1 MKKIF
6 SAKRT
11 PPPTKALNNTPA
23 IQGHI
28 ESINNFQIEGWAI
41 NREKSTISIAIRIGR
56 TEYPLSANWF
66 DRTDIADQF
75 GTEYLKSGFKIDLP
89 SNLVDTFLKA
99 RQRKTPI
106 VFIANKTPLVMAN
119 NLLNNANTK
128 TPVNSSKNPEIRS
141 SETLSVKTTNT
152 VAVNTIK
159 DPEES
164 KKVAVKNTIKGYI
177 EQINCLQIEG
187 WVLCTAMEPIELSI
201 QIDKITIPL
210 SVEWLDRPDV
220 AEQFGNDFF
229 LSGFKSELSE
239 PLSQSFFKAYNSE
252 QQIDIFANGH
262 LVNRTEI
269 SLAEPKEPTSKTLK
283 KAPLIN
289 SLDKPIEDIEPKE
302 NFIGNIESL
311 ENLKLIGWV
320 VKEENKTTEKQSKA
334 SKPLEFAIVFG
345 KLTYPVSPIWIE
357 RIDVAAEYGQDFL
370 NSGFELIVPE
380 DAIDKFIANR
390 NNGGS
395 FSITV
400 NNVLLKNN
408 VKPLPQATVKNK
420 TSKDLINIPDDSI
433 ISEKPKSLGFRFSFE
448 QIFKLNAK
456 CGIEITSK
464 DFNDLMQGQASFP
477 ILIDENNHINADY
490 YFNLAKE
497 HLLQQRDAISQQLLK
512 ISLCFGRRAET
523 LEMLANIYFEKRDYE
538 TANQHYEAAA
548 ASPGQISK
556 WLFSN
561 LGHCKKQ
568 LSKPQDVIQT
578 LLDGFKH
585 NPESSMYRDRFDDA
599 LQEFWLKQQGALEA
613 LAVTNDRQGLVEKM
627 TAVSSFIYNAYLRF
641 YGVTENPQWV
651 GSCNAERVL
660 IVGDFFIPQCVR
672 YRIDQK
678 VEQLKLAG
686 KQVTAI
692 SWTDLAS
699 QQNALALH
707 DVVIFYRVP
716 AEVQV
721 LKAMAQVNATG
732 RLSIY
737 EIDDLL
743 FDQAYPPPLETYG
756 GYLDLNIYLQ
766 LFKGMGSF
774 NAAARYCRFGMAST
788 QALADKLQPLVFGG
802 QCFLHRNGLDSLNA
816 FRNKPIDLEK
826 PTLDIFY
833 GSGTMAHN
841 SDFTDLA
848 LPGISRI
855 LDEFPKAQ
863 LVIVGYLKL
872 PSAFLKLYGNRV
884 KQSPPAKSIKAY
896 WSMLEHAD
904 INLAVLHD
912 DLING
917 CKSELKWFEAA
928 CVGIPSV
935 LSTTAN
941 YRDVIMDG
949 EDGLLAATSND
960 WYTHLKLLIEQPE
973 LRQQMAKAAQLRAQ
987 AEYSVAAL
995 ADNITKVLA
1004 QAIRAAQPENRPQRQ
1019 KVALVNVFFPPQ
1031 SIGGATRVVADNFEL
1046 LQKDY
1051 ADQFELCVFTSDA
1064 DHKPPYQ
1071 MTMYAYEGVRVYRS
1085 TILWREHMD
1094 WHPRDEKMGELF
1106 AAFLTAEK
1114 PDMVHF
1120 HCIQRLTASAIEA
1133 TQKAGIPYMVTV
1145 HDAWWISDY
1154 QFLVDGDNK
1163 VYPEGHPDP
1172 YETYTPPGN
1181 ISWETSN
1188 ERILYLKDL
1197 LHGARHV
1204 LTVSKCFA
1212 DIYRKNMI
1220 SEIVVNK
1227 NGISGSLPWQPKNT
1241 RDKTRVVC
1249 GHIGGMAEH
1258 KGYNLLKA
1266 AIEALQPKNLE
1277 MLVVDHSQEDGY
1289 IAQDYWGQVPVT
1301 FIGRVKQTNIA
1312 DLYRRIDVLFAPS
1325 IWPESYGLVTREAAA
1340 CGCWVVASNLGGIGE
1355 DVIEGKSGFVIDP
1368 TLEALTDCLEKI
1380 DAKPALFKEEAMPGD
1395 IRAVDEQVNE
1405 LIGHYRNIE

>member
-1 MKKIF
+1 MKNPF
-6 SAKRT
+6 SAK
-11 PPPTKALNNTPA
+11 NTREDAIELSDSPS
-23 IQGHI
+23 IQGYI
-28 ESINNFQIEGWAI
+28 ENIDNFQIEGWAI
-41 NREKSTISIAIRIGR
+41 SHENTAINLAIQIGK
-56 TEYPLSANWF
+56 TKYPLSANWF
-66 DRTDIADQF
+66 ERTDIADQF
-75 GTEYLKSGFKIDLP
+75 GAERLTSGFTLNLPSDLIDL
-89 SNLVDTFLKA
+89 FLKA
-99 RQRKTPI
+99 RQKKTTLVFLANDIPLKNTFDIYDKTITALASPLINSSTTSLKSSLVKTP
-106 VFIANKTPLVMAN
+106 
-119 NLLNNANTK
+119 
-128 TPVNSSKNPEIRS
+128 
-141 SETLSVKTTNT
+141 TT
-152 VAVNTIK
+152 
-159 DPEES
+159 DSHPEEPIETATNNS
-164 KKVAVKNTIKGYI
+164 IQGFI
-177 EQINCLQIEG
+177 EQISCLRIEG
-187 WVLCTAMEPIELSI
+187 WAFCSAMQPISLSI
-201 QIDKITIPL
+201 QIHEKTIPL
-210 SVEWLDRPDV
+210 KAFWFDRPDV
-220 AEQFGNDFF
+220 AEQFGNEFL
-229 LSGFKSELSE
+229 LSGFSVVFSE
-239 PLSQSFFKAYNSE
+239 PLSQLFFKAHAE
-252 QQIDIFANGH
+252 QQKIDIFANNQAI
-262 LVNRTEI
+262 NRAEI
-269 SLAEPKEPTSKTLK
+269 SASEPLTTSSTNTDELLLALEDTL
-283 KAPLIN
+283 PN
-289 SLDKPIEDIEPKE
+289 EEVFDP
-302 NFIGNIESL
+302 NNNVIGFVESL
-311 ENLKLIGWV
+311 ENIKIIGWAI
-320 VKEENKTTEKQSKA
+320 NHPTAAKA
-334 SKPLEFAIVFG
+334 STPLKFTLIINQN
-345 KLTYPVSPIWIE
+345 TYPVSAIWIE
-357 RIDVAAEYGQDFL
+357 RLDVEAEYGQQFL
-370 NSGFELIVPE
+370 NSGFELYVPE
-380 DAIDKFIANR
+380 IAIDEFITNR
-390 NNGGS
+390 KNHGS
-395 FSITV
+395 FQIAV
-400 NNVLLKNN
+400 NGVLLKNN
-408 VKPLPQATVKNK
+408 IPAPSDGNEIAT
-420 TSKDLINIPDDSI
+420 T
-433 ISEKPKSLGFRFSFE
+433 FSFRE
-448 QIFKLNAK
+448 IFDLNAAQ
-456 CGIEITSK
+456 GIEITAK
-464 DFNDLMQGQASFP
+464 DFHELILARASFP
-477 ILIDENNHINADY
+477 IRIDSNDSINADY
-490 YFNLAKE
+490 YFNFAKQQPLE
-497 HLLQQRDAISQQLLK
+497 NFSQLQLK
-512 ISLCFGRRAET
+512 ISLSFERRAET
-523 LEMLANIYFEKRDYE
+523 LEMLANSYFEKCDYE

-548 ASPGQISK
+548 SSEGQTSK

-568 LSKPQDVIQT
+568 LSNPQDVIRT
-578 LLDGFKH
+578 LLEGMAH
-585 NPESSMYRDRFDDA
+585 NPDSTIYRDRFDEA
-599 LQEFWLKQQGALEA
+599 LQEFWLKQQGTLEV
-613 LAVTNDRQGLVEKM
+613 LAVTNERQGLVDKM
-627 TAVSSFIYNAYLRF
+627 TAVSSFIYDAYLRF

-678 VEQLKLAG
+678 MEQLRAAG

-699 QQNALALH
+699 QQNVLAFH

-774 NAAARYCRFGMAST
+774 NAAARYCRFGLAST
-788 QALADKLQPLVFGG
+788 QALADKLAPLVFGG
-802 QCFLHRNGLDSLNA
+802 QCFLHRNGLDSLNM
-816 FRNKPIDLEK
+816 FRNKPIDPHK

-848 LPGISRI
+848 LPAIGRI
-855 LDEFPKAQ
+855 LDEFPKTQ

-872 PSAFLKLYGNRV
+872 PSAFLKRYGNRV
-884 KQSPPAKSIKAY
+884 KQAPPAKNIKAY

-941 YRDVIMDG
+941 YRDVIKDG
-949 EDGLLAATSND
+949 EDGLLAATSDD
-960 WYTHLKLLIEQPE
+960 WYSHLKLLVEQPE
-973 LRQQMAKAAQLRAQ
+973 LRQKMAKAAQLRAQ
-987 AEYSVAAL
+987 TEYSVAAL
-995 ADNITKVLA
+995 ANNITKVLA
-1004 QAIRAAQPENRPQRQ
+1004 QAISAAQPENRPQRQ

-1071 MTMYAYEGVRVYRS
+1071 MSMYAYEGVRVYRS

-1133 TQKAGIPYMVTV
+1133 TQRAGIPYMVTV

-1197 LHGARHV
+1197 LRGARHV
-1204 LTVSKCFA
+1204 LTVSNCFA
-1212 DIYRKNMI
+1212 EIYRKNMI

-1227 NGISGSLPWQPKNT
+1227 NGISGSLPWQPKDT
-1241 RDKTRVVC
+1241 HDKTRVVC

-1266 AIEALQPKNLE
+1266 AVEALQPKNLE
-1277 MLVVDHSQEDGY
+1277 MLVVDHSQEEGY
-1289 IAQDYWGQVPVT
+1289 MAQSQWGQVPVT
-1301 FIGRVKQTNIA
+1301 FIGRVKQDGIVS
-1312 DLYRRIDVLFAPS
+1312 LYRRIDVLFAPS

-1355 DVIEGKSGFVIDP
+1355 DVVDGKSGFVIDP
-1368 TLEALTDCLEKI
+1368 TLEALTACLEKI
-1380 DAKPALFKEEAMPGD
+1380 DARPLLFKDLAMPD
-1395 IRAVDEQVNE
+1395 TIRAVSEQVDE
-1405 LIGHYRNIE
+1405 LVGYYRAID